1 MRPAS
6 VAGGRLQRVAE
17 PAEAAAKG
25 RAAHKGVANL
35 RPESGAEEPDAAAVV
50 LRQIGPR
57 IGGLKRATPPRVV
70 PVTVDPKTAAVAA
83 PPTGV
88 APAEE
93 KPREDHPEPEKR
105 VTGPTPALVTRLEQ
119 GTGRFARL
127 GGFCDPEGEQG
138 HKGIVRAVGSRP
150 VI

>member
-1 MRPAS
+1 MQPAS
-6 VAGGRLQRVAE
+6 VAGGRLQGVAE

-25 RAAHKGVANL
+25 RAADKGVANL
-35 RPESGAEEPDAAAVV
+35 RPKSGAEEPDAAAVV
-50 LRQIGPR
+50 LRQLGPR
-57 IGGLKRATPPRVV
+57 LGGLERATPPRVM

-105 VTGPTPALVTRLEQ
+105 VTGPTPAPITRLDR

-127 GGFCDPEGEQG
+127 GGFCDPEGKQG
-138 HKGIVRAVGSRP
+138 NKGIVRAVGPRP
-150 VI
+150 VV